1 MAQNLVSHRPNG
13 RTPVQRGFDA
23 GSTGE
28 WGAAGDGGED
38 MNTATPS
45 LRATPSNEGEFKTAC
60 PPIDPSS
67 KLKGSC
73 SPIPLQ
79 NEGVARSDGV
89 ADFRGVARSD
99 GVAAAK
105 TNYKLNQLPYNPALK
120 QRAKELRKA
129 GNLSE
134 ALVWN
139 AVKNKQ
145 LNGLD
150 FDRQRVIGNY
160 IVDFYCHEYALVL
173 EIDGSSHDDKQEYD
187 LAREQYLEALGL
199 KILHVRDV
207 DVKQNLSGVAELVL
221 QHAAATPPV
230 GHPFKLKGNEVTPC
244 AAIKGS

>member
-1 MAQNLVSHRPNG
+1 
-13 RTPVQRGFDA
+13 
-23 GSTGE
+23 
-28 WGAAGDGGED
+28 

-60 PPIDPSS
+60 PPIGHLS
-67 KLKGSC
+67 KLKGSE
-73 SPIPLQ
+73 SEFPQIPLQ

-89 ADFRGVARSD
+89 ADFKGAD

-105 TNYKLNQLPYNPALK
+105 TNHKLYELPYNPALK

-134 ALVWN
+134 ALFWS

-160 IVDFYCHEYALVL
+160 IVDFYCHEHALVV
-173 EIDGSSHDDKQEYD
+173 EIDGNSHDDKQAYDQVRDEY
-187 LAREQYLEALGL
+187 LQALVL
-199 KILHVRDV
+199 KVLHVQDI
-207 DVKQNLSGVAELVL
+207 DVKTNLEGVLASIMLL
-221 QHAAATPPV
+221 
-230 GHPFKLKGNEVTPC
+230 
-244 AAIKGS
+244 IK